1 MELTLRGEMISSL
14 KNDELKVYMIY
25 TFDSSLITYDN
36 EIIFKNT
43 FLYNPFGSTQKFG
56 AFIPLLNYNFAET
69 ILKGTIYENM
79 IKNKPTRIEVGSLSY
94 QTLYFPKCIV
104 TEYCHYN
111 DMEINVVSLEYK
123 TDSENINN
131 LYSFYRD
138 IEHDI
143 LNLLVKRN
151 IIV

>member
-1 MELTLRGEMISSL
+1 MKLTLRGEMINSL
-14 KNDELKVYMIY
+14 KNDKLKVYMIY

-56 AFIPLLNYNFAET
+56 NFIPFLNYNFAET
-69 ILKGTIYENM
+69 ILKGTIYENT
-79 IKNKPTRIEVGSLSY
+79 IKNKPTRIEVGSLPY

-111 DMEINVVSLEYK
+111 DMERNVVSLEYK

-131 LYSFYRD
+131 LYSLYRD

-143 LNLLVKRN
+143 LNLLVKQD